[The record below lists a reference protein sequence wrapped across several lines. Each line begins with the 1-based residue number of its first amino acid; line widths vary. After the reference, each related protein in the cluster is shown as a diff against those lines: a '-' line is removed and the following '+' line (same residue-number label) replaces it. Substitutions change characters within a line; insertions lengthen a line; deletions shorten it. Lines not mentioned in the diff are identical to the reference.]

1 MQVIQTYSQSTTC
14 YNLLPDYVS
23 AHVMEQV
30 NWEERDAQTLDIC
43 RNEQNCTACSDSQI
57 LYFLLF
63 IRFILFGITIGSA
76 SGTSVKSCLTL
87 REMMLCCVQSVQLK
101 SKVSF

>member
-1 MQVIQTYSQSTTC
+1 MPR
-14 YNLLPDYVS
+14 LLISV
-23 AHVMEQV
+23 AMNRIALLV
-30 NWEERDAQTLDIC
+30 
-43 RNEQNCTACSDSQI
+43 QI
-57 LYFLLF
+57 LRYCIFLLF

-87 REMMLCCVQSVQLK
+87 REMMLCCVQSVELK

>member
-1 MQVIQTYSQSTTC
+1 MPR
-14 YNLLPDYVS
+14 LLISV
-23 AHVMEQV
+23 AMNRIALLV
-30 NWEERDAQTLDIC
+30 
-43 RNEQNCTACSDSQI
+43 QI
-57 LYFLLF
+57 LRYCIFLLF

-87 REMMLCCVQSVQLK
+87 REMMVCCVQSVQLK

>member
-1 MQVIQTYSQSTTC
+1 MPR
-14 YNLLPDYVS
+14 LLISV
-23 AHVMEQV
+23 AMNRIALLV
-30 NWEERDAQTLDIC
+30 
-43 RNEQNCTACSDSQI
+43 QI
-57 LYFLLF
+57 LRYCIFLLF